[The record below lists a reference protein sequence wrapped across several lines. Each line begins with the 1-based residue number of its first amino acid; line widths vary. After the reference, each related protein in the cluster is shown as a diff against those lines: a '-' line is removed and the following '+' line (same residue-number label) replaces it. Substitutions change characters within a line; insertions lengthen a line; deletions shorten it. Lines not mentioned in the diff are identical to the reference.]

1 MKKNVVITIFDV
13 ESEAFQAFNE
23 LRTKIAGP
31 GYSAPEASLI
41 RNKGGNI
48 DVLDGYSTDTT
59 AGDGTAMGMVVGS
72 LIGILGGPIGVI
84 LGAGVGAYAGSTSD
98 ADKAVDAVNAVAV
111 VSSKLFEGET
121 AIVALVE
128 EDEPAFD
135 AVFAAYKTTA
145 IRYDAEDVAKEAEEL
160 RRLEEQ
166 VSEDVAN
173 EIKAQRKAEREE
185 KAKKDFEEYEESV
198 NRTMTQASPI

>member
-98 ADKAVDAVNAVAV
+98 ADKAIDAVNAVAV

>member
-41 RNKGGNI
+41 RNKDGNI

-98 ADKAVDAVNAVAV
+98 ADKAIDAVNAVAV